1 MTNEYIFTGK
11 VLKRELRYEHGL
23 YKNEDESLK
32 DWLGT
37 DYNAY
42 LAIDD
47 DKKYVTD
54 ERLTKW
60 EEIKCN

>member
-1 MTNEYIFTGK
+1 MMTNEYIFTGK
-11 VLKRELRYEHGL
+11 VLKSELMYEYTIHR
-23 YKNEDESLK
+23 NEGESLQ

-47 DKKYVTD
+47 KKEYRTD
-54 ERLTKW
+54 AQLSKW
-60 EEIKCN
+60 EEIR

>member
-23 YKNEDESLK
+23 YKNDGESLQ

-37 DYNAY
+37 DYKAY
-42 LAIDD
+42 LEIDD
-47 DKKYVTD
+47 DKKYLTD
-54 ERLTKW
+54 AQLSKW
-60 EEIKCN
+60 EEIK

>member
-11 VLKRELRYEHGL
+11 VLKRELLYECKIHRNTG
-23 YKNEDESLK
+23 ESLQE
-32 DWLGT
+32 WLGT

-47 DKKYVTD
+47 DKKYVVD
-54 ERLTKW
+54 AKLTKW
-60 EEIKCN
+60 EEKE

>member
-11 VLKRELRYEHGL
+11 VLKSELLYEYTIHRNDG
-23 YKNEDESLK
+23 ESLQ

-37 DYNAY
+37 DYKAY

-47 DKKYVTD
+47 DKKYLAD
-54 ERLTKW
+54 AQLSKW
-60 EEIKCN
+60 EEIK

>member
-1 MTNEYIFTGK
+1 MTNEYIFPGK
-11 VLKRELRYEHGL
+11 VLKSELLYEYSIHRNDG
-23 YKNEDESLK
+23 ESLQ

-47 DKKYVTD
+47 DKKYLTD
-54 ERLTKW
+54 AKLSKW
-60 EEIKCN
+60 EEIK